1 MLTFYCLLDE
11 LLYNNLSS
19 EGNILQQRVF
29 TFGIWGFVCDF
40 LQTFNESRKCKNC
53 WSDLIF
59 QFGAFCNEVVN
70 CRMKTLN
77 VSIRLCSRGPDLHL
91 AVVQDALSEL
101 CKAAAL
107 LYWPETL
114 VIQPRP
120 LHHCQHKL
128 SWLRLVFSL
137 YLENW
142 KLGTEQTS
150 LFSEGNIYLT
160 RNFYLNSNWLQIVS
174 RYSTGSNFHRT
185 LTCF

>member
-1 MLTFYCLLDE
+1 MAHITYYIGRVLQYTPLYLTISVRINYARSVLTFYYLLDE

-77 VSIRLCSRGPDLHL
+77 VSIRDFVAAVLTSTLQSSRILWVSSARLLLSCIDLRHSSSSL
-91 AVVQDALSEL
+91 DLSITASTNYL
-101 CKAAAL
+101 GWGSC
-107 LYWPETL
+107 L
-114 VIQPRP
+114 VCIWRIGNLQLSK
-120 LHHCQHKL
+120 LH
-128 SWLRLVFSL
+128 SSAREIF
-137 YLENW
+137 
-142 KLGTEQTS
+142 
-150 LFSEGNIYLT
+150 I
-160 RNFYLNSNWLQIVS
+160 
-174 RYSTGSNFHRT
+174 
-185 LTCF
+185 

>member
-1 MLTFYCLLDE
+1 MTISVRINYARSVLTFYCLLDE

-77 VSIRLCSRGPDLHL
+77 VSIRDFVAAVLTSTLQSSRMLWVSSARLLLSCIDLRHSSSSR
-91 AVVQDALSEL
+91 DLSITASTNYLGWGSCLVCIWRIGNLEL
-101 CKAAAL
+101 SK
-107 LYWPETL
+107 
-114 VIQPRP
+114 
-120 LHHCQHKL
+120 LH
-128 SWLRLVFSL
+128 SSAREIF
-137 YLENW
+137 
-142 KLGTEQTS
+142 
-150 LFSEGNIYLT
+150 I
-160 RNFYLNSNWLQIVS
+160 
-174 RYSTGSNFHRT
+174 
-185 LTCF
+185 